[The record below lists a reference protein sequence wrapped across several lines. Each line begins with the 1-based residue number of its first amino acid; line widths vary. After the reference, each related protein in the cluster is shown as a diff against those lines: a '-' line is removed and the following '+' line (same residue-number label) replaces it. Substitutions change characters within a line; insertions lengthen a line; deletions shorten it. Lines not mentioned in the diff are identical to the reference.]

1 MNILITGG
9 SGMVGTFI
17 TPYLTKKHNVT
28 VFDIAPPKHDNVKFI
43 QGSML
48 EPNDIEKAL
57 DRIDAFVNVT
67 MKSPQGG
74 SQTTQD
80 ITQIKENYELN
91 NLGLHLFL
99 YKAQEAGVMR
109 GVHTS
114 TMSVHY
120 RKRSYYQAEEH
131 TQLDS
136 PSVYGLTKG
145 FGELICQY
153 FATWFDMNI
162 IALRITGP
170 RPRDRWLEERENSD
184 HKYAALQ
191 GDGSPIWLTDEEDLA
206 NAYLGGLEAVKNGH
220 GRFDSIFIAAD
231 PDHEEH
237 NLSKAKRI
245 LNWEPQ
251 THKKYPKKGA
261 K

>member
-57 DRIDAFVNVT
+57 DGIDAFVNVT

-74 SQTTQD
+74 ETIQS
-80 ITQIKENYELN
+80 ITQIKDNYQLN
-91 NLGLHLFL
+91 TFGLHLFL
-99 YKAQEAGVMR
+99 YKAQEAGVMK

-114 TMSVHY
+114 TMTVHY
-120 RKRSYYQAEEH
+120 RNGTYFQTEEL
-131 TQLDS
+131 TPLNS
-136 PSVYGLTKG
+136 GSVYGLTKG

-162 IALRITGP
+162 ISLRITGP
-170 RPRDRWLEERENSD
+170 RPRNRWLKERENSN
-184 HKYAALQ
+184 HKYAANAPGGGLF
-191 GDGSPIWLTDEEDLA
+191 WLTDEEDLA
-206 NAYLGGLEAVKNGH
+206 NAYLGGLEAVKIGH
-220 GRFDSIFIAAD
+220 GRFDSVFIADD
-231 PDHEEH
+231 PENEEH

-245 LNWEPQ
+245 LNWEPK
-251 THKKYPKKGA
+251 THLNFPKKRHQ
-261 K
+261 

>member
-57 DRIDAFVNVT
+57 DGIDAFVNVT

-74 SQTTQD
+74 KTIQS

-99 YKAQEAGVMR
+99 YKAQEAGVMK

-114 TMSVHY
+114 TMTVHY
-120 RKRSYYQAEEH
+120 RKGTYFQAEE
-131 TQLDS
+131 LS
-136 PSVYGLTKG
+136 PLNSGSVYGLTKG

-170 RPRDRWLEERENSD
+170 RPRDRWLKERENSD
-184 HKYAALQ
+184 HKYAAELP
-191 GDGSPIWLTDEEDLA
+191 GGGLFWLTDEEDLA

-220 GRFDSIFIAAD
+220 GRFDSVFIAAD

-251 THKKYPKKGA
+251 THIKFSKIRHK
-261 K
+261 

>member
-57 DRIDAFVNVT
+57 DGIDAFVNVT

-74 SQTTQD
+74 ETIQS
-80 ITQIKENYELN
+80 ITQIKDNYQLN
-91 NLGLHLFL
+91 TFGLHLFL
-99 YKAQEAGVMR
+99 YKAQEAGVMK

-114 TMSVHY
+114 TMTVHSRNGTY
-120 RKRSYYQAEEH
+120 FQTEEL
-131 TQLDS
+131 TPLNS
-136 PSVYGLTKG
+136 GSVYGLTKG

-162 IALRITGP
+162 ISLRITGP
-170 RPRDRWLEERENSD
+170 RPRDRWLIEREDSN
-184 HKYAALQ
+184 HKYAAK
-191 GDGSPIWLTDEEDLA
+191 SPAGGLFWLTDEEDLA
-206 NAYLGGLEAVKNGH
+206 NAYLGGLEAVKIGH
-220 GRFDSIFIAAD
+220 GRFDSVFIAAD

-237 NLSKAKRI
+237 NLTKAKRI

-251 THKKYPKKGA
+251 THKKHPKKGA

>member
-1 MNILITGG
+1 
-9 SGMVGTFI
+9 
-17 TPYLTKKHNVT
+17 
-28 VFDIAPPKHDNVKFI
+28 
-43 QGSML
+43 
-48 EPNDIEKAL
+48 
-57 DRIDAFVNVT
+57 
-67 MKSPQGG
+67 
-74 SQTTQD
+74 
-80 ITQIKENYELN
+80 
-91 NLGLHLFL
+91 
-99 YKAQEAGVMR
+99 
-109 GVHTS
+109 
-114 TMSVHY
+114 MSVHY
-120 RKRSYYQAEEH
+120 RKRTFYHAEEH
-131 TQLDS
+131 TQLDT

-170 RPRDRWLEERENSD
+170 RPRDRWLKERENSD

-206 NAYLGGLEAVKNGH
+206 NAYLGGLEAIKKGH
-220 GRFDSIFIAAD
+220 GRFDSVFIAAD

-237 NLSKAKRI
+237 NLTKAKRI

-251 THKKYPKKGA
+251 THKKHPKKGA